1 MRIDRLIYLISS
13 EIDKICLCRD
23 RRLFHE
29 FLEHGDMNLA
39 IEFACDK
46 IFEFDVPIS
55 EELGKMLQV
64 IAKKLEITPER
75 SWWPILIKE
84 TENHPLRRLYLEGP
98 DLETPAREIFDKVR
112 KFMEPEAADEIEEYF
127 TVGELGLAVEGVI
140 YCTINGK
147 IPISRK
153 DANRLKSIWLDMNCD
168 PREAEGFTI
177 QDEPGI

>member
-1 MRIDRLIYLISS
+1 MQLDTLISAIAL
-13 EIDKICLCRD
+13 EIDKEFPGRD
-23 RRLFHE
+23 RNLFHE
-29 FLEHGDMNLA
+29 FLDRGELNLA

-46 IFEFDVPIS
+46 IFEFDIPIS
-55 EELGKMLQV
+55 EQLGKMLQV
-64 IAKKLEITPER
+64 ISEKLEMPPKR
-75 SWWPILIKE
+75 SWWPILVEE
-84 TENHPLRRLYLEGP
+84 TETHQLRRLYLEGP
-98 DLETPAREIFDKVR
+98 DLRTPAREIFEKIRTFLD
-112 KFMEPEAADEIEEYF
+112 PEAATEIEDYF
-127 TVGELGLAVEGVI
+127 SVGELGLAVEGVI